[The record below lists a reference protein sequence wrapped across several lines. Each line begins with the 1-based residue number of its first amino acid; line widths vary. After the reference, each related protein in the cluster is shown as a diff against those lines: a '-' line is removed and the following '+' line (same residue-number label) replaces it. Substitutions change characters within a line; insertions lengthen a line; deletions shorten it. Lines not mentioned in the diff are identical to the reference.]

1 MCDIVILIVFHVSRS
16 ISIGEHNRGN
26 ESGMSEAGR
35 QYVYGNLGKIEEYDG
50 AMEDWTTYRERLE
63 IYTVLY
69 LDAHEVT
76 YVKRRDVFL
85 TCIYTSQERLSLYMY
100 HLQ

>member
-1 MCDIVILIVFHVSRS
+1 
-16 ISIGEHNRGN
+16 
-26 ESGMSEAGR
+26 MSEAGR
-35 QYVYGNLGKIEEYDG
+35 QYVYGSLRKIEEYDG
-50 AMEDWTTYRERLE
+50 ATEDWTTYRERLE

-69 LDAHEVT
+69 LDANEVT

-85 TCIYTSQERLSLYMY
+85 TCIYTPVHTQERLRLYMY